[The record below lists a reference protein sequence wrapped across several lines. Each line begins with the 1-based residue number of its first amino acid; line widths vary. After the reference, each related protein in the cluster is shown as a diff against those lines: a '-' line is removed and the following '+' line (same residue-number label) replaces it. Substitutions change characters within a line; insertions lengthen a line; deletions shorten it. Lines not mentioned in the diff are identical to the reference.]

1 MKSEESN
8 KNDPRRFITFH
19 CVIELH
25 EFKQFSNVNRLELKI
40 KVEGKMFYTIFLNT
54 INIFT

>member
-1 MKSEESN
+1 MIRDDLSL
-8 KNDPRRFITFH
+8 FTFH

-25 EFKQFSNVNRLELKI
+25 EFKQFSNVNRPLLKI